1 MELVRKFIEAQE
13 QKPSLNPN
21 AKKIDMNRS
30 LATSI
35 YRCSLMLNPY
45 PATSS
50 FWPSYRRFT
59 SKSSNQPPADSNDN
73 HLQDE
78 DDISNKALKKQIDKF
93 FEGDEEAF
101 PSIFEAILKRKLAG
115 KSEESDKELMNELQ
129 AQPRRQHD
137 AANGESDSD

>member
-1 MELVRKFIEAQE
+1 M
-13 QKPSLNPN
+13 P
-21 AKKIDMNRS
+21 
-30 LATSI
+30 
-35 YRCSLMLNPY
+35 NPY

-50 FWPSYRRFT
+50 FWPSCRRFT
-59 SKSSNQPPADSNDN
+59 SKSSNQPPADAPDSSNN
-73 HLQDE
+73 NLQEE

-129 AQPRRQHD
+129 AQPRRQND
-137 AANGESDSD
+137 AANRESDSD

>member
-1 MELVRKFIEAQE
+1 
-13 QKPSLNPN
+13 
-21 AKKIDMNRS
+21 MNRS

-59 SKSSNQPPADSNDN
+59 SKSSNQPPADSNN
-73 HLQDE
+73 NNLQDE

-137 AANGESDSD
+137 AANRESDSD